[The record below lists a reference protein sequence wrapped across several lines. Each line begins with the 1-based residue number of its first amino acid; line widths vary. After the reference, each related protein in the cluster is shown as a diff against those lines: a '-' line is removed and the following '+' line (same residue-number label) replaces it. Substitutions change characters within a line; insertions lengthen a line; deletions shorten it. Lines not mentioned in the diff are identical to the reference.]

1 MNENVLA
8 LFTVFRGILN
18 TELCHNGR
26 KNVGNCQKRRF
37 HLRNLKK
44 ECLLAALDQIPAME

>member
-1 MNENVLA
+1 MNEDVLA

-26 KNVGNCQKRRF
+26 KNVGNCQKEVC
-37 HLRNLKK
+37 LRKEAYDKPLKGQK
-44 ECLLAALDQIPAME
+44 KQV